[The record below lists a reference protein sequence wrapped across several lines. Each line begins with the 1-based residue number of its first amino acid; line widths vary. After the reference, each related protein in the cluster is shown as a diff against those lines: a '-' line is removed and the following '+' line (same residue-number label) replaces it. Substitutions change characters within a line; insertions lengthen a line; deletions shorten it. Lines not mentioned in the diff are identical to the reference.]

1 MRPVRGKW
9 GKERTENK
17 QKEGA
22 DEQNR
27 RTKGSRK
34 RLERERWRGKTGR
47 IEMSIGQSCDDE
59 KDDCSV
65 GEGG

>member
-1 MRPVRGKW
+1 MEKRRRKERVRPVRGKW

-34 RLERERWRGKTGR
+34 RWQER
-47 IEMSIGQSCDDE
+47 D
-59 KDDCSV
+59 
-65 GEGG
+65 GEGRQEESKCQ